1 MDRTAEIQQGYDA
14 IVAEMKRI
22 GFWDIVEPT
31 PDAYENMGAFG
42 MNTMAFAQWLRYI
55 FIPTIGERLAS
66 GGPWPSSS
74 SVGAHAIREFDGQ
87 HETGDLV
94 TLLIRF
100 DDLF

>member
-1 MDRTAEIQQGYDA
+1 MDRSPEIRQGYDA

-42 MNTMAFAQWLRYI
+42 MNTMAFAQWLRYV
-55 FIPTIGERLAS
+55 FIPTIGERLES

-74 SVGAHAIREFDGQ
+74 MVGAHAIREFDGQ
-87 HETGDLV
+87 HETGNLV
-94 TLLIRF
+94 TLLIQF
-100 DDLF
+100 DSLF